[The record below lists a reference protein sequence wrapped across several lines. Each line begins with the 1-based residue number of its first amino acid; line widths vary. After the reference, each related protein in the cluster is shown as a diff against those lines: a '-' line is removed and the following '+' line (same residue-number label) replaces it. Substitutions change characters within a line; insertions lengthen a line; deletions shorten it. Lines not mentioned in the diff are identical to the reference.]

1 MTLVETDQSLILSLL
16 TIAAIAYF
24 VADLV
29 PRVDALER
37 SHRKFFALTALGITY
52 LLLLPV
58 MMTILTEGTGSDPVG
73 GVLAIAVAAHVLFG
87 LTLLYDVFDDWLRIF
102 ADPEYRTWVQASIV
116 VAIVV
121 FLAALFIISP

>member
-1 MTLVETDQSLILSLL
+1 MAAAAADQSLVLSLL
-16 TIAAIAYF
+16 TIAAVAYF

-29 PRVDALER
+29 PRVDALKR

-52 LLLLPV
+52 LLLLPA
-58 MMTILTEGTGSDPVG
+58 MMTILTSEAASDPVG
-73 GVLAIAVAAHVLFG
+73 GVIAIAVAAHVLFG

-102 ADPEYRTWVQASIV
+102 GDPEYRTWVQASIV
-116 VAIVV
+116 AAVIL

>member
-1 MTLVETDQSLILSLL
+1 MVEADQSFVLSLL

-37 SHRKFFALTALGITY
+37 SHRKFLALTTLGLTY

-58 MMTILTEGTGSDPVG
+58 TMTILTDGAGADPVG
-73 GVLAIAVAAHVLFG
+73 GVLAIAVATHVLFG
-87 LTLLYDVFDDWLRIF
+87 LTLLYDVFDDWVRIV
-102 ADPEYRTWVQASIV
+102 ADPEFQTWVQASIV
-116 VAIVV
+116 AALVL
-121 FLAALFIISP
+121 FLAALFMLSP

>member
-1 MTLVETDQSLILSLL
+1 MAEADQSLVLSLL

-37 SHRKFFALTALGITY
+37 SHRKFLALTTLGLTY

-58 MMTILTEGTGSDPVG
+58 MMTILTEGAGADPVG
-73 GVLAIAVAAHVLFG
+73 GVLAIAVATHVLFG
-87 LTLLYDVFDDWLRIF
+87 LTLLYDVFDDWVRIVG
-102 ADPEYRTWVQASIV
+102 DPEFQTWVQASIV
-116 VAIVV
+116 AALVL
-121 FLAALFIISP
+121 FLAALFILSP